1 MTFQLKLLNY
11 NISIKN
17 IVNNTNLEENLI
29 ADIKH
34 DLIFINS
41 PKIFFDSFNKYF
53 FNKLF
58 KEKLCFLEEKKHSL
72 IYCKN
77 SPEIEEYIQNNFKGI
92 YFQNKELNYEFNLG
106 YQDLFIKYEDKIIF
120 LIISK
125 NELKRWIFGI
135 PFLKK
140 DLLIYD
146 YDHKVIG
153 FYKQKNDKFII
164 KKDNLRNNI
173 IKIILIVFLLVIF
186 CFFGFLISRHLY
198 SYNRKKRL
206 NELGENFKYTEH
218 FIIKAKESFSN
229 LNTKERNEKLI
240 ELKIEK

>member
-1 MTFQLKLLNY
+1 MVYQINAKIRNGYSDWGLYFNKILYSQNKN
-11 NISIKN
+11 IKN
-17 IVNNTNLEENLI
+17 EILFELNNDINNNNTNLEENLI

-140 DLLIYD
+140 DLLIY
-146 YDHKVIG
+146 
-153 FYKQKNDKFII
+153 
-164 KKDNLRNNI
+164 
-173 IKIILIVFLLVIF
+173 
-186 CFFGFLISRHLY
+186 
-198 SYNRKKRL
+198 
-206 NELGENFKYTEH
+206 
-218 FIIKAKESFSN
+218 A
-229 LNTKERNEKLI
+229 
-240 ELKIEK
+240 